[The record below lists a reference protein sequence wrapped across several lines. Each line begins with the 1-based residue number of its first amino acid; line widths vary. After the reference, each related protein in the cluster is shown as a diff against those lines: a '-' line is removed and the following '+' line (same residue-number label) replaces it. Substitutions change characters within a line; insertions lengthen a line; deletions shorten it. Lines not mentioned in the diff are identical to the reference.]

1 MGKHCIKVYRTLQ
14 KSYWARTVNYH
25 LSPCASY
32 FTNRLYH
39 FFLFSFTEV
48 YMFSMSEWSNFY
60 CCCSFVDR
68 YPLQISN
75 AWTGTKLI
83 INEDVPEINDFKNRS
98 NILTISLTFNYS
110 FILFLKLLQLF
121 QWLGKLPFLI
131 FIYSLPLDNTYATQ
145 NQLMSSSSQRF
156 SAQSSAAGSQL
167 SPADQFIQGHRIL
180 KLSDI
185 IKLNQVSNTIVV

>member
-1 MGKHCIKVYRTLQ
+1 
-14 KSYWARTVNYH
+14 
-25 LSPCASY
+25 
-32 FTNRLYH
+32 
-39 FFLFSFTEV
+39 
-48 YMFSMSEWSNFY
+48 MFSMSEWSNFY

-121 QWLGKLPFLI
+121 QWLGKLPHLI